1 MNTSNLRQQRTHQ
14 IFLGW
19 EVLGLSSSDSHICMI
34 PALLD
39 AHLAGSPDAVFV
51 QVKLKQDSNDVQW
64 QVLAR
69 GVESRASG
77 DLKTL
82 TEYFNLH
89 EPLAEMSQQWS
100 QQDARFKLVGPY
112 FPGNHLPAS
121 WLLSFAVQD
130 ILTSPCIAAKAVK
143 RMSEA
148 QYLGTRCIVC
158 PHHPCLFWLN
168 PTMP

>member
-1 MNTSNLRQQRTHQ
+1 M
-14 IFLGW
+14 F
-19 EVLGLSSSDSHICMI
+19 

-51 QVKLKQDSNDVQW
+51 QVKLKQDSDDVQW

-100 QQDARFKLVGPY
+100 QQDARFKLISPY

-121 WLLSFAVQD
+121 RLVC
-130 ILTSPCIAAKAVK
+130 SPGHLDQSKHSSQGSTKDV
-143 RMSEA
+143 RSTVSR
-148 QYLGTRCIVC
+148 Q
-158 PHHPCLFWLN
+158 
-168 PTMP
+168 